1 MNELEVNIDNF
12 TEEEILQFFNEADD
26 EYKNWNINLSSMIDN
41 LSDNSKIFL
50 STLSENIG
58 DKVFYLIY
66 GYLNSENLI
75 DYDELTDG
83 GFSEFVEELSNEDTL
98 NFIDLLIEF
107 KQQEVE
113 LTEEDIDFEKT
124 IIKLKRDVSIL
135 KKKLSQPSKY
145 INTKQFEERFGLT
158 RLQQKGLRGKIQDP
172 LPHTIANGKTI
183 LYDPEEVG
191 KWLENYKKK

>member
-83 GFSEFVEELSNEDTL
+83 GFSEFVEELSN
-98 NFIDLLIEF
+98 IIP
-107 KQQEVE
+107 QEV
-113 LTEEDIDFEKT
+113 KT
-124 IIKLKRDVSIL
+124 TF
-135 KKKLSQPSKY
+135 SK
-145 INTKQFEERFGLT
+145 I
-158 RLQQKGLRGKIQDP
+158 
-172 LPHTIANGKTI
+172 
-183 LYDPEEVG
+183 
-191 KWLENYKKK
+191 